1 MVVSIQYFVV
11 LVRLIDHDRYCAS
24 VVHMRPMIIIE
35 FMFNASKH
43 PLLVFIRLLILCPQ
57 KVLIELSG

>member
-24 VVHMRPMIIIE
+24 VVHMRAVIIVE
-35 FMFNASKH
+35 FMLNAS
-43 PLLVFIRLLILCPQ
+43 
-57 KVLIELSG
+57 